1 MAVSIST
8 VEVWAGN
15 IQDQAGSLA
24 DVLERIAGTGASV
37 DCVIAR
43 RHPDRPGAG
52 DVFVSGAKGKK
63 AQDAA
68 GSAGLRRADNI
79 ATLRIEG
86 SDKPGLGSKITR
98 AIADAGVNIRG
109 VSAMTLNGKFVAY
122 IGFDNAGDADRAS
135 KAIKAAGVNGA
146 AKGRARAAT
155 TRRPS
160 ARRGA
165 RK

>member
-24 DVLERIAGTGASV
+24 DVLERIAGSGASV

-52 DVFVSGAKGKK
+52 DVFVSGTKGKK

-68 GSAGLRRADNI
+68 QSSGLKKADRI

-86 SDKPGLGSKITR
+86 LGEQSQKI
-98 AIADAGVNIRG
+98 IAA
-109 VSAMTLNGKFVAY
+109 
-122 IGFDNAGDADRAS
+122 
-135 KAIKAAGVNGA
+135 
-146 AKGRARAAT
+146 
-155 TRRPS
+155 
-160 ARRGA
+160 
-165 RK
+165 

>member
-1 MAVSIST
+1 MAVSVSK

-24 DVLERIAGTGASV
+24 NVLERIAGTGASV

-43 RHPDRPGAG
+43 RHPDRPGSG
-52 DVFVSGAKGKK
+52 DVFISGATGKK

-68 GSAGLRRADNI
+68 GQAGLTKAANI

-86 SDKPGLGSKITR
+86 GDKPGLGSKITR

-109 VSAMTLNGKFVAY
+109 VSAMTLGGKFVAY
-122 IGFDNAGDADRAS
+122 IGFDNAQDADRAA
-135 KAIKAAGVNGA
+135 KAIKSAGVNGA
-146 AKGRARAAT
+146 GGKRGGSTTKKTAR
-155 TRRPS
+155 RS
-160 ARRGA
+160 AR
-165 RK
+165 K